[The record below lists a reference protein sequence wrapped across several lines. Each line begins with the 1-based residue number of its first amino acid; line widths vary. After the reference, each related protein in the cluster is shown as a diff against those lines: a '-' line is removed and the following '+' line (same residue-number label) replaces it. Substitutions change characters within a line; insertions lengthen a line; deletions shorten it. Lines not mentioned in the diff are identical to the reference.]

1 LGTDY
6 TQFDDVGTYNT
17 TIAIGTASDNNYNF
31 TPLTPTTFEVG
42 KLDLEVTAVAPD
54 ITYGDA
60 EPTVT
65 VEYDGFVST
74 DGAGDLDNVG
84 FALGTDYTQFDDVG
98 TYNTTIAIGTAS
110 DNNYNFTPELTISG
124 SFTAENKIFDG
135 TTDATIASNS
145 LTLQNI
151 VGSEVVTLTGEEVEF
166 DTPTVGTGKTVSI
179 TAADLS
185 GADKDNYS
193 LSLDGAPTA
202 TADIT
207 QTAITNIDG
216 TTADLTVEEGVYKAY
231 KIDLDT
237 EAYTFVWS
245 VTGTSNVVVD
255 SDENTVEIQWNESGT
270 LSVNATSTT
279 LEDITSDLTV
289 TVNRIP
295 LKGTVQYNRNSGS
308 HTPLQGIT
316 VKLIPDD
323 EGTTL
328 ETQTDATGYYAF
340 DYDDVEDD
348 QAYTL
353 EISTTMEW
361 GGGNSTDALAIQR
374 RQIGNYPSFYKPA
387 NTDFAFRDKVADA
400 NANSLVNAT
409 DALLVKRR
417 AIQLVSSFAAGDWAF
432 YIPGSPDPAEL
443 NILAMA
449 YGDVN
454 SSYNPAPPAKS
465 FVPVSKGD
473 ITPVNHTRM
482 IHLPVRIVSEDVI
495 GAVTLK
501 LKYDDSFI
509 RVKGLKSN
517 VSGLVHHI
525 ADGHINVAWSDVNG
539 LNLPADG
546 TLFTLVLDA
555 VKEVNYWQEL
565 FSIESS
571 TQFADVECMELNDV
585 QVVIDQL
592 ETKQGIIFGD
602 SPEAFSVS
610 LILTMRCL
618 RAVMFRLLLPTPW
631 VEAS

>member
-1 LGTDY
+1 MTANYNISYVDATDGEITSKPLSIIGSFTAFDKIEDGNTDATIDDNSLDLSGVVGTDEV
-6 TQFDDVGTYNT
+6 TLNPVVEFASADPGTDIT
-17 TIAIGTASDNNYNF
+17 VSITASSTLTGTASDNYSID
-31 TPLTPTTFEVG
+31 LT
-42 KLDLEVTAVAPD
+42 
-54 ITYGDA
+54 
-60 EPTVT
+60 
-65 VEYDGFVST
+65 
-74 DGAGDLDNVG
+74 
-84 FALGTDYTQFDDVG
+84 
-98 TYNTTIAIGTAS
+98 
-110 DNNYNFTPELTISG
+110 
-124 SFTAENKIFDG
+124 
-135 TTDATIASNS
+135 
-145 LTLQNI
+145 
-151 VGSEVVTLTGEEVEF
+151 
-166 DTPTVGTGKTVSI
+166 
-179 TAADLS
+179 
-185 GADKDNYS
+185 
-193 LSLDGAPTA
+193 GAPTT
-202 TADIT
+202 TADILEDLT
-207 QTAITNIDG
+207 PVITDLNGDPAPDEADEGEQLTYKVTDRGAGFTYAWSFVENTTTNEILFASGNQVEVEWNEDG
-216 TTADLTVEEGVYKAY
+216 TLKVTETYDNGVDTPVVRTADLA
-231 KIDLDT
+231 
-237 EAYTFVWS
+237 
-245 VTGTSNVVVD
+245 
-255 SDENTVEIQWNESGT
+255 
-270 LSVNATSTT
+270 
-279 LEDITSDLTV
+279 V

-316 VKLIPDD
+316 VKLIPVGG
-323 EGTTL
+323 GTTL

-340 DYDDVEDD
+340 DYDDVQNG

-374 RQIGNYPSFYKPA
+374 RQIGSYPSFYDPA

-432 YIPGSPDPAEL
+432 YIPGTPDQFFTNTDASTATLSYTHDQANPAEL
-443 NILAMA
+443 NILAMV

-473 ITPVNHTRM
+473 ITPVNHAKM
-482 IHLPVRIVSEDVI
+482 IYLPVRIVSEDVI

-517 VSGLVHHI
+517 VNGLVHHI

-592 ETKQGIIFGD
+592 QTKQGIIFGD

-610 LILTMRCL
+610 CYPNPFRDVVNISYALPERGIVQIIITNSMGEQVL
-618 RAVMFRLLLPTPW
+618 RLEDQTKDAGNYTQPFNPAGYSLPKGIYNCMITVKGISETYRK
-631 VEAS
+631 VERIVYVK